1 MVERIRDLIERFPED
16 ERLVRE
22 LVRSNA
28 AFGALCQE
36 YKESADEL
44 DRLQLVGGSTATS
57 ESNWLKRRQP
67 RPWTAA
73 KRLSSGGGLSWR
85 KKSWR

>member
-57 ESNWLKRRQP
+57 ESNWLKRRRSFLEEEILAVIEGY
-67 RPWTAA
+67 RPV
-73 KRLSSGGGLSWR
+73 
-85 KKSWR
+85 